1 MSRVEQFER
10 IRRDHREEGLS
21 IRALARRHKVHR
33 RTVRQALTSA
43 IPPKRVVT
51 ERPCAAFG
59 PYEQT
64 VRRWLQDD
72 KSAPKK
78 QRHTAR
84 RVWQRLVAEEGAD
97 IAEST
102 VRERVREL
110 RAEIAD
116 PPEAMIPQ
124 LHEPGEEAEVD
135 FGEFWAYVAG
145 VYVKLWLFSLRLSA
159 SGRAVHRVYATQAQ
173 EAFFSGH
180 VDAFETIGGVVRRI
194 RYDNLKPAVARV
206 LFGRDRIESER
217 FVCFR
222 SHYGFDSFYC
232 RSGKQGAH
240 EKGGVEQDIGW
251 FRRNHLVP
259 VPRVG
264 SLGELNDLLER
275 YDTEDLERVME
286 GHRATVGAEFCSE
299 QQYLWPLPD
308 ERFDCSRELKA
319 RVDHKSRVCVRQ
331 CRYSVPVSLVGRRVL
346 VRLGATD
353 LEVRADGKVV
363 ATHERLVERGSESLV
378 LDHYLETLIRKPG
391 ALPSSV
397 PLAQARA
404 AGTFTADHERYWVA
418 ARRGLGDSSGT
429 KALIEVLLLHRSLST
444 DAITSAIRR
453 VLDAGIVAPEAVAI
467 EARSCA
473 GGHLATVIAIGEA
486 SGVRPRI
493 DIARYDRPTPD
504 LALYDRLLMEDQA
517 PQMPREP
524 LEEPCGDEEAWPL
537 AGGQR

>member
-10 IRRDHREEGLS
+10 IRRDRRLEGLS
-21 IRALARRHKVHR
+21 IRTLARRHKVHR
-33 RTVRQALTSA
+33 RIVRQALASA
-43 IPPKRVVT
+43 IPPRRVVPD
-51 ERPCAAFG
+51 RPSPVFG
-59 PYEQT
+59 PYEGI
-64 VRRWLQDD
+64 VRRWLIED

-84 RVWQRLVAEEGAD
+84 RVWQRLVAEYGAD

-110 RAEIAD
+110 REEIAD

-124 LHEPGEEAEVD
+124 LHAPGEEAEVD
-135 FGEFWAYVAG
+135 FGELWAYVAG

-159 SGRAVHRVYATQAQ
+159 SGRAFHRVYATQAQ

-180 VDAFETIGGVVRRI
+180 VHAFEAMGGIPLRI

-217 FVCFR
+217 FVAFR

-232 RSGKQGAH
+232 RPGREGAH

-264 SLGELNDLLER
+264 SLGELNVLLDR
-275 YDTEDLERVME
+275 YDSEDLTRVIE
-286 GHRATVGAEFCSE
+286 GHRATIGAEFGSE
-299 QQYLWPLPD
+299 QPFLSALPS
-308 ERFDCSRELKA
+308 ERFDCARELKV
-319 RVDHKSRVCVRQ
+319 RVDHKARVCVRQ
-331 CRYSVPVSLVGRRVL
+331 CRYSVPVSLVGRRLL

-353 LEVRADGKVV
+353 LEILSGGQIV
-363 ATHERLVERGSESLV
+363 ASHERLVQRGSESLV

-397 PLAQARA
+397 PLAQARQ
-404 AGTFTADHERYWVA
+404 AGSFTCDHERYWAA
-418 ARRGLGDSSGT
+418 ARRGLGDSLGT
-429 KALIEVLLLHRSLST
+429 KALIEVLLLHRTLRM
-444 DAITSAIRR
+444 DAIRSAICA

-467 EARSCA
+467 EARSQA
-473 GGHLATVIAIGEA
+473 GRHLAKVIAIGEA
-486 SGVRPRI
+486 SGGSPRI
-493 DIARYDRPTPD
+493 DITRYDRPPPD
-504 LALYDRLLMEDQA
+504 LARYDGLLGDKSA
-517 PQMPREP
+517 PQMPRETP
-524 LEEPCGDEEAWPL
+524 QEVLGDEAEGL
-537 AGGQR
+537 VAGSFR